1 MEIEEIIRLLPLLLG
16 GKASKEQEKEV
27 SRWLEED
34 EGNPVLYK
42 ELCATYYKLHY
53 ACRWTD
59 IDPVAASSK
68 IRSGLEKKSVRL
80 RLTAWV
86 SGVAA
91 ILVVGLCISY
101 FIHREDSVIPERII
115 VKDVK
120 SGEKKALLTLADG
133 RQVELKADH
142 QVNMD
147 LGTVTAIEDS
157 LVGLVYQVKDSSKTP
172 LEYHQLSVPRAGEYI
187 MTLSDGTKVWLN
199 SETEMKYPVV
209 FDRGKREVFITGEA
223 FFEVVKDSA
232 RPFIVHTPH
241 THTTVLGTSFNVK
254 AYRDE
259 QSVFTTL
266 VEGSVL
272 VEVTGNGD
280 EPVARI
286 MLEPGMQAAWQE
298 GDRAISVQPVNAA
311 NVAAWKDGK
320 FIFTEEDLE
329 KVLRVL
335 SRWYGVN
342 FICKDSQMEK
352 YTFNGLIN
360 KDEKLESVLENLTL
374 TGGPLF
380 NVVGK
385 NVYITKK

>member
-16 GKASKEQEKEV
+16 GKASKEQEQEV

-133 RQVELKADH
+133 RQVELKSGPSGKYGPGDCHSHRRFA
-142 QVNMD
+142 
-147 LGTVTAIEDS
+147 GR
-157 LVGLVYQVKDSSKTP
+157 VGIS
-172 LEYHQLSVPRAGEYI
+172 GE
-187 MTLSDGTKVWLN
+187 
-199 SETEMKYPVV
+199 
-209 FDRGKREVFITGEA
+209 R
-223 FFEVVKDSA
+223 FFENAFGIPS
-232 RPFIVHTPH
+232 TEC
-241 THTTVLGTSFNVK
+241 TTCRRIHYDAIGRYESMAEFRN
-254 AYRDE
+254 RDE
-259 QSVFTTL
+259 
-266 VEGSVL
+266 
-272 VEVTGNGD
+272 
-280 EPVARI
+280 
-286 MLEPGMQAAWQE
+286 
-298 GDRAISVQPVNAA
+298 IS
-311 NVAAWKDGK
+311 
-320 FIFTEEDLE
+320 
-329 KVLRVL
+329 
-335 SRWYGVN
+335 
-342 FICKDSQMEK
+342 
-352 YTFNGLIN
+352 
-360 KDEKLESVLENLTL
+360 
-374 TGGPLF
+374 GGF
-380 NVVGK
+380 R
-385 NVYITKK
+385 

>member
-16 GKASKEQEKEV
+16 GIASIEQEKEV

-34 EGNPVLYK
+34 EGNAVVYK
-42 ELCATYYKLHY
+42 ELWATYYKLHY

-172 LEYHQLSVPRAGEYI
+172 LEYHQLSVPRA
-187 MTLSDGTKVWLN
+187 
-199 SETEMKYPVV
+199 
-209 FDRGKREVFITGEA
+209 
-223 FFEVVKDSA
+223 
-232 RPFIVHTPH
+232 
-241 THTTVLGTSFNVK
+241 
-254 AYRDE
+254 
-259 QSVFTTL
+259 
-266 VEGSVL
+266 
-272 VEVTGNGD
+272 
-280 EPVARI
+280 
-286 MLEPGMQAAWQE
+286 
-298 GDRAISVQPVNAA
+298 
-311 NVAAWKDGK
+311 
-320 FIFTEEDLE
+320 
-329 KVLRVL
+329 
-335 SRWYGVN
+335 
-342 FICKDSQMEK
+342 
-352 YTFNGLIN
+352 
-360 KDEKLESVLENLTL
+360 
-374 TGGPLF
+374 
-380 NVVGK
+380 
-385 NVYITKK
+385 

>member
-59 IDPVAASSK
+59 IDPVATSSK

-241 THTTVLGTSFNVK
+241 THTTVLGTSFNVM
-254 AYRDE
+254 AYAGEERTE
-259 QSVFTTL
+259 ITL
-266 VEGSVL
+266 VTGCVNVETGKSACRITPGYQVL
-272 VEVTGNGD
+272 VDNTSLNIENRQVNT
-280 EPVARI
+280 AFFTS
-286 MLEPGMQAAWQE
+286 WKE
-298 GDRAISVQPVNAA
+298 GVFDFDRMTLDQLCVQ
-311 NVAAWKDGK
+311 
-320 FIFTEEDLE
+320 
-329 KVLRVL
+329 L
-335 SRWYGVN
+335 SRWYDVDFFFANQSAAEKRFTGAIKKNNTLRFMLDFVEKTSNVRFEVN
-342 FICKDSQMEK
+342 GK
-352 YTFNGLIN
+352 TV
-360 KDEKLESVLENLTL
+360 SVYNQ
-374 TGGPLF
+374 
-380 NVVGK
+380 
-385 NVYITKK
+385 